1 MKTAISLPDAVFEAA
16 DQVAQHLGISRS
28 ELYARAVAAFV
39 AEHNDEDLTAQLNQ
53 VYAAEDSTVD
63 TVVMQLQ
70 ILSLPQKE
78 W

>member
-16 DQVAQHLGISRS
+16 EQVAHRLGISRS

-39 AEHNDEDLTAQLNQ
+39 AEHNDEDITTRLNH
-53 VYAAEDSTVD
+53 VYLEEDSTLD
-63 TVVMQLQ
+63 GIVMQMQL
-70 ILSLPQKE
+70 LSLPQEE